1 MSTPTKPLHPPVIPT
16 TIDPK
21 TEYVSGVGVSWLAQ
35 YLATLPPFIDDVTR
49 DFGDDLYDRM
59 MRDPQIASSINTIKN
74 GILANCVSLPA
85 VTLPTTDKPTADG
98 LTVSQPHADQPL
110 ADEIAA
116 FCQRLLDNLE
126 TPLHDVL
133 WNMLDAL
140 AYGHK
145 VAEKIYGDGQGEDAG
160 KLVLIK
166 LKVKPRRTT
175 AFVVDAFSNVA
186 GLLALIP
193 GVAFTVI
200 TQGIFAAGPF
210 LKNFIPRDKF
220 AILTCR
226 ETDSDPRGVS
236 LLRPAYYAWYA
247 KTQVWPAYLKFL
259 ALYAI
264 GILVGTTAEQSIGDS
279 PAYLADGVTPM
290 TDTHGDQIYLT
301 PQQSMLQNLLALEG
315 GTAIALP
322 FGATLDT
329 LKPAGDGSVF
339 GDANDLFNREIEKAI
354 TGQTLATSEA
364 KHDTRAASQT
374 HQDVLGGLTNYGRSL
389 VETMLYR
396 DVLLPTVLINY
407 GDDASPLVPHPV
419 LSDVEQQDTVAL
431 WGAVGVLN
439 TSGYLDPSQKIA
451 LDAQV
456 GLPERSLDSVA
467 KEVERQNAPPPAPP
481 VALAVPGDK
490 AGDKPGDTQKP
501 APKP

>member
-1 MSTPTKPLHPPVIPT
+1 MPTPIKPLPPPQIATAVDPT
-16 TIDPK
+16 
-21 TEYVSGVGVSWLAQ
+21 TEYVSGGGVSWLAQ

-49 DFGDDLYDRM
+49 DFGDDLYERM
-59 MRDPQIASSINTIKN
+59 MRDPQIASSINTIKH
-74 GILANCVSLPA
+74 GILATGVSLPA
-85 VTLPTTDKPTADG
+85 VKLPTTQKDEADG
-98 LTVSQPHADQPL
+98 VTTTAPHADQPK

-116 FCQRLLDNLE
+116 FCQRLLDNLK

-140 AYGHK
+140 AFGHK
-145 VAEKIYGDGQGEDAG
+145 IAEKVYGDGIGEDAG
-160 KLVLIK
+160 KLVLTK

-193 GVAFTVI
+193 GVSYTVM
-200 TQGIFAAGPF
+200 TQNLFGPGAS
-210 LKNFIPRDKF
+210 LQNFIPREKF
-220 AILTCR
+220 AVLTCR

-264 GILVGTTAEQSIGDS
+264 GILVGTTAEQNVGDS
-279 PAYLADGVTPM
+279 LAYQADGVTPLQ
-290 TDTHGDQIYLT
+290 DTLGNLVYLSS
-301 PQQSMLQNLLALEG
+301 QQAMLQNLIALEG

-339 GDANDLFNREIEKAI
+339 GAANDLFNREIEKAI

-374 HQDVLGGLTNYGRSL
+374 HQDVLGGVMGYGRSL

-407 GDDASPLVPHPV
+407 GEDAAALVPHPV

-431 WGAVGVLN
+431 WGAVGALN
-439 TSGYLDPSQKIA
+439 TSGYLDASQKIA

-456 GLPERSLDSVA
+456 GLPERSVNSVA
-467 KEVERQNAPPPAPP
+467 KEVERQNAPPATPAAPP
-481 VALAVPGDK
+481 VAPTAPGDK
-490 AGDKPGDTQKP
+490 PEDSLPQ
-501 APKP
+501 